1 LSDAELIGYLQACE
15 RQLAYATALAWDAA
29 ARVADRVRAR
39 MDLEQHGT
47 PPSGSRVE
55 LAERAAAHEVACAA
69 HVSIVAAYTRIERGE
84 VLVGRLA
91 PAAPLLRSGA
101 ITASHLAVLAEHT
114 ENRDPDLVADIL
126 ARVLPRIGTKTPGQL
141 GKALTR
147 AEYALDP
154 TGSSHRR
161 REAAAARTGVFVSP
175 GRDRREGMSSL
186 IMEAPDHEAALA
198 FTTLDTLARARL
210 HAPRTNEDVDN
221 NDLAAAPSAVRTQ
234 AGDTVDN
241 NDLAAAR
248 SAVRTQAGDTV
259 DNSGVA
265 DAPPAGRHPRRSLP
279 QLRKAVLMDL
289 LAAAA
294 AAPDF
299 PTQHGRRRIETQVVI
314 DLPTLLGLRD
324 NPAEINGV
332 PVPAPIARELAAQSS
347 SLRRLVTDPVV
358 GHLLDVGRTYQPS
371 QALTEFI
378 LSRDAT
384 CRVPGCHTR
393 AVVTDLDHAIPYS
406 PSGTTSAE
414 NLGALCRSHHS
425 LKTAGYTR
433 LDDSAADGSATW
445 RTVLGQQL
453 PIAPRPVLPDD
464 AAA

>member
-15 RQLAYATALAWDAA
+15 RQLAYATALARDAA

-241 NDLAAAR
+241 NDLA
-248 SAVRTQAGDTV
+248 
-259 DNSGVA
+259 

-332 PVPAPIARELAAQSS
+332 PVPAPIARELATQSS

>member
-241 NDLAAAR
+241 
-248 SAVRTQAGDTV
+248 
-259 DNSGVA
+259 SGVA

-332 PVPAPIARELAAQSS
+332 PVPAPIARELATQSS